1 MSEAILRTKAQYVD
15 VTETEG
21 ARVYTFRAST
31 GAVDRQNEIV
41 EQSGWDL
48 DSYRMN
54 PVVLDSH
61 KYDSIEDVIGRA
73 IRVEVVNGVLEADI
87 IFADTEK
94 GECAE
99 ELVNTGFLSTVSVG
113 FRSLARRPGGA
124 GQPLTHTQAE
134 LLEISLVAVPANS
147 EAYRIRSLEEPDESE
162 ESGDESPEIVGN
174 NGGAVEQ
181 KAGRVI
187 SAKNLNK
194 LQMAME
200 AISEVIAS
208 VGSKEAEEGYD
219 PKKPR
224 KAADEESTVLDLL
237 VPPELEA
244 ALKRFVGGGNH
255 G

>member
-1 MSEAILRTKAQYVD
+1 MHVVKAQYVD
-15 VTETEG
+15 VIESEG

-41 EQSGWDL
+41 DQAGWSL
-48 DSYRMN
+48 DSYRQN

-73 IRVEVVNGVLEADI
+73 VRVEVVGDALEADI

-99 ELVNTGFLSTVSVG
+99 ELVNTGFLRTVSVG

-134 LLEISLVAVPANS
+134 LLEISLVAVPANR
-147 EAYRIRSLEEPDESE
+147 EAVRIRSAEEDGEPE
-162 ESGDESPEIVGN
+162 EKEVDDLVGN
-174 NGGAVEQ
+174 NSGAIEA

-187 SAKNLNK
+187 SSANLEK
-194 LQMAME
+194 LRSAIDAIQAVIDAAGMEEPVVKPMAE
-200 AISEVIAS
+200 PEP
-208 VGSKEAEEGYD
+208 EEY
-219 PKKPR
+219 
-224 KAADEESTVLDLL
+224 KADAGVLN
-237 VPPELEA
+237 
-244 ALKRFVGGGNH
+244 ALTRFVGGNNG
-255 G
+255 